1 VYNIL
6 ISLLLM
12 EIIIMPSYK
21 PYSLQQNGSET
32 TGSYWTGTSTKNK
45 GGAVINV
52 GSTTTLAKNL
62 ALGTANLGAF
72 GSRVVQDTITSGDY
86 AAVASSGSP
95 NFAYNNQKPIA
106 MRYTTTI
113 AGTGNTVLQPGADT
127 PSLFRSIHRQEVVR
141 SRRLT
146 TAIRAGYWNI
156 YSGQFST
163 APTVAV
169 DNTWSNAANATTAT
183 SSDDAARPS
192 RTAPGEFTVK
202 LGQQVPVNSGY
213 KPKNG

>member
-1 VYNIL
+1 
-6 ISLLLM
+6 
-12 EIIIMPSYK
+12 MPSYK

-32 TGSYWTGTSTKNK
+32 TNSSTKNR

-52 GSTTTLAKNL
+52 GSTSTLVDNL

-86 AAVASSGSP
+86 AAVASSGST

-113 AGTGNTVLQPGADT
+113 AGTGNTFLQAGADT
-127 PSLFRSIHRQEVVR
+127 PGLRRSVHRQETVR

-169 DNTWSNAANATTAT
+169 DNTWSISANATSAT
-183 SSDDAARPS
+183 SSDNAANPS
-192 RTAPGEFTVK
+192 LSTPGDLTFNTGK
-202 LGQQVPVNSGY
+202 QLPVISGY

>member
-1 VYNIL
+1 M
-6 ISLLLM
+6 S
-12 EIIIMPSYK
+12 SYK

-45 GGAVINV
+45 GGAVINM
-52 GSTTTLAKNL
+52 GSTSIFAKNL
-62 ALGTANLGAF
+62 TLGTANVGAF
-72 GSRVVQDTITSGDY
+72 GSRVVQDTVTSGDY
-86 AAVASSGSP
+86 AAVASSGST

-106 MRYTTTI
+106 MRFTTTI
-113 AGTGNTVLQPGADT
+113 AGTGNTFLIAGADT
-127 PSLFRSIHRQEVVR
+127 PGLRRSIHKQEIVR

-169 DNTWSNAANATTAT
+169 DNTYSISGASTQSTTADNAAT
-183 SSDDAARPS
+183 PS
-192 RTAPGEFTVK
+192 LAIPGEFTIK
-202 LGQQVPVNSGY
+202 LGQQLPVNSGY